1 MLIDMLEKNG
11 SSRFPMDLQW
21 FGDVQFEEP
30 EDDDEFE
37 FVSEEEANAV
47 PDPDEGLPEDVKK
60 LSKAELY
67 RQMQGIQ
74 EQANSVQALKEGLE
88 GLSSKLQKQGQP
100 VNAQTVPQQQPG
112 ESDEEFWK
120 RVNSDI
126 WSENPGGVI
135 RDAVQREVSKITQ
148 SVGQSL
154 VENRKLALKND
165 TEKGEYYKRY
175 EDEINQVISS
185 VDPNVRTNPQVV
197 DYAYQ
202 EILRRH
208 ADDLVEE
215 RASKKVS
222 EAVQEQVRQELI
234 RYGIDPDKPP
244 KKASSTAGL
253 GIESSAGQPAQRSTK
268 KRVVITDEIRR
279 RAAVKGLSPEKLA
292 EAEARRNRV

>member
-1 MLIDMLEKNG
+1 
-11 SSRFPMDLQW
+11 
-21 FGDVQFEEP
+21 
-30 EDDDEFE
+30 
-37 FVSEEEANAV
+37 
-47 PDPDEGLPEDVKK
+47 
-60 LSKAELY
+60 
-67 RQMQGIQ
+67 
-74 EQANSVQALKEGLE
+74 
-88 GLSSKLQKQGQP
+88 
-100 VNAQTVPQQQPG
+100 
-112 ESDEEFWK
+112 
-120 RVNSDI
+120 
-126 WSENPGGVI
+126 
-135 RDAVQREVSKITQ
+135 VQREVSKITQ

-202 EILRRH
+202 EVLRRH

-222 EAVQEQVRQELI
+222 ETVQEQVRAELAK
-234 RYGIDPDKPP
+234 YGIDPDNPP
-244 KKASSTAGL
+244 EKGKRSSGTAGL
-253 GIESSAGQPAQRSTK
+253 GIESSAGQPSQRSTK
-268 KRVVITDEIRR
+268 KRVVITDDIRR